1 MFHSLIRVF
10 HDGIIL
16 TQGEDIVFQNKQV
29 SQIYSLLK
37 AGGTGKLKESLV
49 EALKATQE
57 ERSTEMSKEETVISH
72 QVAHDNEAVENRKS
86 KNVWEYIV
94 NQEN

>member
-29 SQIYSLLK
+29 SQIFN
-37 AGGTGKLKESLV
+37 
-49 EALKATQE
+49 
-57 ERSTEMSKEETVISH
+57 I
-72 QVAHDNEAVENRKS
+72 
-86 KNVWEYIV
+86 
-94 NQEN
+94 

>member
-37 AGGTGKLKESLV
+37 AEGTGTVKESLV

-57 ERSTEMSKEETVISH
+57 ERSSKEETVISH
-72 QVAHDNEAVENRKS
+72 QEAHDNEAVENRKI